1 MVTFLWLKALL
12 CEQVMHPAQTIA
24 LEYLKSSDNCLQLV
38 TTVCVARW
46 LPTLNAYLL
55 EMKIRIK

>member
-24 LEYLKSSDNCLQLV
+24 LEYPKSSNNCLQLV
-38 TTVCVARW
+38 TTVCVARG
-46 LPTLNAYLL
+46 YL
-55 EMKIRIK
+55 R

>member
-1 MVTFLWLKALL
+1 MVTFLWLQALL

-24 LEYLKSSDNCLQLV
+24 LELPKSPNNCLQLV

-46 LPTLNAYLL
+46 LPALNADLL